1 MSRRRSQRIIQ
12 RVNVA
17 NDISNND
24 SDITH
29 PVNEAENSFIENLE
43 THQSNSKPKK
53 KIKSKSRDLSV
64 NVAND
69 ISNNDSDI
77 THPVNEAENSF
88 IENLETHQS
97 NSKPKKKIKSKSR
110 DLSLNIDVE
119 NEIISISDSEQSH
132 ARNESPSSFIK
143 NAKKSYQSN
152 LKLKRKRKSNSSPI
166 SVNLANDISNNYS
179 EITHPVN
186 EAENSFIEN
195 LETHQSN
202 SKPKKK
208 IKSKS
213 RDLSV
218 TEEFESNNIPDNNF
232 ETSHQKETTSSIKK
246 PTTTYTDTSD
256 SSRKNEEKRWTYE
269 ELMDSSNNE
278 KVPIPI
284 SEVNN
289 QLGPVGWCIKGTV
302 VKMTNLTTYE
312 NPQKKGRYIKF
323 TLQDE
328 SGDILITAFN
338 EMASEFDK
346 VVKYGDPYKFQN
358 GMVKFANN
366 KWNQTSH
373 NYEIT
378 CTRQSKV
385 SILRPDQLPSG
396 KSDIIY
402 ADFTELLNLPEGTE
416 VNVKGQ
422 ISIVHESERIYSEQ
436 KEKSFDKRLIVLKDK
451 EGNTIDIDLWNN
463 SINLVTEKDVKKQL
477 QILNGRTYDYQGHRS
492 ISTTN
497 SRVQFTH

>member
-1 MSRRRSQRIIQ
+1 
-12 RVNVA
+12 
-17 NDISNND
+17 
-24 SDITH
+24 
-29 PVNEAENSFIENLE
+29 
-43 THQSNSKPKK
+43 
-53 KIKSKSRDLSV
+53 
-64 NVAND
+64 
-69 ISNNDSDI
+69 
-77 THPVNEAENSF
+77 
-88 IENLETHQS
+88 
-97 NSKPKKKIKSKSR
+97 
-110 DLSLNIDVE
+110 
-119 NEIISISDSEQSH
+119 
-132 ARNESPSSFIK
+132 
-143 NAKKSYQSN
+143 
-152 LKLKRKRKSNSSPI
+152 
-166 SVNLANDISNNYS
+166 
-179 EITHPVN
+179 
-186 EAENSFIEN
+186 
-195 LETHQSN
+195 
-202 SKPKKK
+202 
-208 IKSKS
+208 
-213 RDLSV
+213 
-218 TEEFESNNIPDNNF
+218 
-232 ETSHQKETTSSIKK
+232 
-246 PTTTYTDTSD
+246 
-256 SSRKNEEKRWTYE
+256 
-269 ELMDSSNNE
+269 MDSSNNE

-346 VVKYGDPYKFQN
+346 VVKYGDSYKFQN